1 MPLTWRTTARSC
13 HAVRSYTSHKHSRAN
28 DKGSKVG
35 YMFFFYLF
43 TGIYYLWL
51 CIKQSAYFR
60 MHSYQIEELKLVL
73 PLVQLNPKAVRVA
86 SLWFPLREIS
96 FIFQNAAHQM
106 QWTDFFSQNQHH
118 RNCAWYNIQ
127 FMMAFTDWLIS
138 FYAVTPTVLLQWTFN
153 SSACRLYF
161 VTTTWLDDLH
171 TVILGFERNYNAAK

>member
-1 MPLTWRTTARSC
+1 MTYDSSIVSC
-13 HAVRSYTSHKHSRAN
+13 CAFIYITQALKSKWQVVKSRLHA
-28 DKGSKVG
+28 
-35 YMFFFYLF
+35 FFYLF

-60 MHSYQIEELKLVL
+60 MHSYQTEELKLVL

-86 SLWFPLREIS
+86 LLWFPLRKIS
-96 FIFQNAAHQM
+96 FISSIKCSGQI
-106 QWTDFFSQNQHH
+106 FFH
-118 RNCAWYNIQ
+118 RINTIETQ

-171 TVILGFERNYNAAK
+171 TVILGFERNYIMRQNKK